1 MLSGLASLHCQVT
14 VKWLRG
20 TIASYCIVLYREASK
35 HKELCNGATQGDTAG
50 HAKRSLQGGED
61 GAHGTISEI
70 ERCLMHRMVISIAAL
85 LVVGLTQAA
94 AAASPSADN
103 RKTEKSNGITV
114 DDLGRGLKSAAQNI
128 EKEIPKMGSA
138 IGNAVKKITEKGP
151 EKSSSQEPTKQKKRV
166 DSVRV
171 DVSSAP

>member
-1 MLSGLASLHCQVT
+1 
-14 VKWLRG
+14 
-20 TIASYCIVLYREASK
+20 
-35 HKELCNGATQGDTAG
+35 
-50 HAKRSLQGGED
+50 
-61 GAHGTISEI
+61 
-70 ERCLMHRMVISIAAL
+70 MHRTIIIAAL
-85 LVVGLTQAA
+85 LVAGLTQATA
-94 AAASPSADN
+94 AADGSTSADN
-103 RKTEKSNGITV
+103 RKTEKSKGITV

-151 EKSSSQEPTKQKKRV
+151 EKSSSQEPTKQKKRA